1 MQSFARAA
9 LAAAFVAGSPA
20 ALAQT
25 CDIDGLRYD
34 QTQVIGT
41 HNSYKIEGDD
51 GIDHAMRV
59 LKYAENAQNDAR
71 EIAYRLAYHHPP
83 LDVQLDIGVRALEI
97 DVHDDP
103 EGGLFASPGGY
114 RALAKVGLE
123 PNAPYDPHGLMRA
136 PGFKVLHVPDWDVL
150 SNCPTLTVCL
160 ATLADWSDRHPG
172 HFPVM
177 IRVEAKEK
185 SFEAVGD
192 TYAPV
197 KVRRF
202 DRSAFERLQSQIEA
216 GIGPGRV
223 YTRAAYAGQWPQVR
237 ALRGKFIFVLSG
249 EPDVGAR
256 YQAAMGERPRL
267 FFTLTEPG
275 GAVPVLNLGE
285 APVQAK
291 AEASGSVLYTRS
303 ETTETREARENDPAP
318 RERAF
323 RGAGNIIWS
332 DYAIPDARFSDYRV
346 RFKDGVEGGFVR
358 PHPLR
363 APAACRATRGGR

>member
-1 MQSFARAA
+1 MKPFAHIALTAA
-9 LAAAFVAGSPA
+9 LTAGAAQS
-20 ALAQT
+20 LAQT
-25 CDIDGLRYD
+25 CDIDTLRYD

-51 GIDHAMRV
+51 GID
-59 LKYAENAQNDAR
+59 NAVRILNYREDQQSDAK
-71 EIAYRLAYHHPP
+71 ALGYRMAYHHPP

-103 EGGLFASPGGY
+103 EGGAFASPGGY
-114 RALAKVGLE
+114 TALAKIGLE
-123 PNAPYDPHGLMRA
+123 PNVPFDPKGLMRA

-150 SNCPTLTVCL
+150 SNCPTLTLCL
-160 ATLADWSDRHPG
+160 STLAAWSDRHPG

-185 SFEAVGD
+185 SFPPIGD
-192 TYAPV
+192 LYEPV

-202 DRSAFERLQSQIEA
+202 DKSAFERLQAQIETA
-216 GIGPGRV
+216 IGKQRIYP
-223 YTRAAYAGQWPQVR
+223 RATYAGQWPQVK
-237 ALRGKFIFVLSG
+237 AMRGKFIFVLSG

-256 YQAAMGERPRL
+256 YQAAMGDRARL
-267 FFTLTEPG
+267 FFTLTEPN
-275 GAVPVLNLGE
+275 GAAPILNLGE
-285 APVQAK
+285 ASA
-291 AEASGSVLYTRS
+291 AARTGASGSMLYTRS
-303 ETTETREARENDPAP
+303 ETIETHEARENDTRP

-323 RGAGNIIWS
+323 ASAGNIIWT

-346 RFKDGVEGGFVR
+346 RFAEGVEGGFVR

-363 APAACRATRGGR
+363 APAVCRAGLSSR